1 MEPYEDWGKME
12 YNKKYGSRD
21 FLLQWELGQKHPI
34 FFELSDKKGYLL
46 RILHSSSEYVGEFGV
61 EYLHYREV
69 VAFFG

>member
-46 RILHSSSEYVGEFGV
+46 RILHSSS
-61 EYLHYREV
+61 
-69 VAFFG
+69 